1 MKKGI
6 VTGLIIGI
14 LITSSVAF
22 GADAIRNVYFNQDLK
37 LAINGKPIQDLR
49 IVTVELE
56 GEQYGRNYYSIADLV
71 KALNDF
77 GGVVAKVDF
86 DAGTK
91 TTVIDIEQKTVYITP
106 IPEQSLQVEG
116 GEEIVRVIEPENR
129 PESKVIVPEKPKTP
143 DGFEIRMMD
152 SKQYVSFGDI
162 GDKAYAIGYRF
173 GKCNDGT
180 IKLTKLDLTV
190 TDRTPGIVYPTDE
203 VILDDVPITNVYGTY
218 CVELDYYIE
227 NIMPIINK

>member
-1 MKKGI
+1 VKKGI

-22 GADAIRNVYFNQDLK
+22 GADAIRNSYFNPDLK
-37 LAINGKPIQDLR
+37 LAINGKPVQDLR

-86 DAGTK
+86 DANTK

-116 GEEIVRVIEPENR
+116 REEIVKVIE
-129 PESKVIVPEKPKTP
+129 PEKPKTP